1 MAAVIHILRDESDP
15 VTTEIVLRA
24 FQRSFSRGQIR
35 ASGAV
40 SDLPPRNGIVVA
52 INPNEAAAVT
62 LGRLADSGGK
72 IILFGALCGAAAD
85 VAGVRI
91 APVDSS
97 LAPAAACEPAPARE
111 TRSSSAVLE
120 YSNTI
125 LGRASPLRRRHFCRF
140 DFTDEWNNLGYGRIG
155 FGPGRWSIVQ
165 LAGGFDILVAGVHAD
180 GTPIGAA
187 VTQRDLPSGSVLWFA
202 RPVGPVDGQDWA
214 VVEEFVSSY
223 RADELPVRP
232 CLKGAPHGYGGAASM
247 RLDCDEDLA
256 SARSLFELYSDRRR
270 PLSLAV
276 TTGRLH
282 RNEDVALIADVLQAG
297 GALLSHSVT
306 HAPQWGGSGEAAE
319 REARNSKDCLERLF
333 PDVSVRYAVSP
344 FHQNPSY
351 VPSALARSG
360 YDGFIAGSIACDPE
374 YLMSRAGVPPFAPAN
389 VVSHSQSCMLHG
401 DCLLAGGAD
410 PLAVFKEAFRLARGG
425 GEFFGYLDHPFSER
439 YSYGWSS
446 EQARLDAHSAY
457 LSYLDEECG
466 DEPLLFVNEDACM
479 RFIKE
484 KSAVVID
491 FDEASNDF
499 AISNAVAAGFPL
511 AVRYRGKTV
520 RAGS

>member
-1 MAAVIHILRDESDP
+1 MIHILRDESDP
-15 VTTEIVLRA
+15 VTTEIVVRA
-24 FQRSFSRGQIR
+24 LQRSFSRGQVR
-35 ASGAV
+35 ASADV
-40 SDLPPRNGIVVA
+40 SDLPARNGIVVA
-52 INPNEAAAVT
+52 INPDEGAAAA
-62 LGRLADSGGK
+62 LGRLANSGGK
-72 IILFGALCGAAAD
+72 IILFGALCRAVAD
-85 VAGVRI
+85 IAGVSI
-91 APVDSS
+91 AAIDPS
-97 LAPAAACEPAPARE
+97 LGPLADCEPTPAYE
-111 TRSSSAVLE
+111 MRSSSAVLE
-120 YSNTI
+120 YSNTT
-125 LGRASPLRRRHFCRF
+125 LGRESPLRRRHFCRF

-155 FGPGRWSIVQ
+155 FGSGRWSIAQ
-165 LAGGFDILVAGVHAD
+165 LADGFDTLVAGVQVG
-180 GTPIGAA
+180 GTSSIGAA
-187 VTQRDLPSGSVLWFA
+187 VTQRDLPGGSVLWFA
-202 RPVGPVDGQDWA
+202 RPVGPVDGPDWTI
-214 VVEEFVSSY
+214 VEEFVSSY
-223 RADELPVRP
+223 RAGELPVRP
-232 CLKGAPHGYGGAASM
+232 SLKGAPHGYGGAASM

-256 SARSLFELYSDRRR
+256 SARSLFELYNDRGR

-282 RNEDVALIADVLQAG
+282 RKEDVALIADVLQAG

-319 REARNSKDCLERLF
+319 REARDSKGCLERLF

-351 VPSALARSG
+351 VPGALARSG

-374 YLMSRAGVPPFAPAN
+374 YLMSRAGVPPFAPPN
-389 VVSHSQSCMLHG
+389 VVLHSQSCMLHG
-401 DCLLAGGAD
+401 DCLLAEGAD

-446 EQARLDAHSAY
+446 ERARLDAHSAY
-457 LSYLDEECG
+457 LSYLNEECG

-491 FDEASNDF
+491 FDEASGDF
-499 AISNAVAAGFPL
+499 AISNAFAAGFPL
-511 AVRYRGKTV
+511 AVRYRGQTV

>member
-1 MAAVIHILRDESDP
+1 MIHILRDENDP
-15 VTTEIVLRA
+15 VTTEIVVRA
-24 FQRSFSRGQIR
+24 FQRSFSRGQVR
-35 ASGAV
+35 ASGDV
-40 SDLPPRNGIVVA
+40 THLPARNGIVVA
-52 INPNEAAAVT
+52 INPGKCAAAA
-62 LGRLADSGGK
+62 LRRLAGSGGK
-72 IILFGALCGAAAD
+72 VILFGALCEAIAD
-85 VAGVRI
+85 VAGVSI
-91 APVDSS
+91 VTIDPS
-97 LAPAAACEPAPARE
+97 LGPAADCEPAPARE
-111 TRSSSAVLE
+111 MRSSAAVLE
-120 YSNTI
+120 YSDTT
-125 LGRASPLRRRHFCRF
+125 LGRASQLRRRHFCRF

-155 FGPGRWSIVQ
+155 FGSDRWSIAQ
-165 LAGGFDILVAGVHAD
+165 LADGFDISVAGVHVD
-180 GTPIGAA
+180 GTSPIGAA
-187 VTQRDLPSGSVLWFA
+187 VTLRDMPGGSVLWFA

-214 VVEEFVSSY
+214 IVEEFISSY

-232 CLKGAPHGYGGAASM
+232 CLKGAPHGYGGAVSM

-276 TTGRLH
+276 ATGRVH
-282 RNEDVALIADVLQAG
+282 RNEDVALIADVLKAG

-319 REARNSKDCLERLF
+319 REARDSKGCLERLF
-333 PDVSVRYAVSP
+333 PDVSIRYAVSP

-351 VPSALARSG
+351 VPGALARSG

-374 YLMSRAGVPPFAPAN
+374 YLMSRAGVPPFAPPN
-389 VVSHSQSCMLHG
+389 IVLHSQSCMLHG
-401 DCLLAGGAD
+401 DCLLAEGAD

-425 GEFFGYLDHPFSER
+425 GEFFGYLDHPFSDR

-491 FDEASNDF
+491 FDEASCGF
-499 AISNAVAAGFPL
+499 AVSDVVAAGFPL
-511 AVRYRGKTV
+511 AIRYRGQTV